1 MKRQTKYL
9 RGRMKTNKL
18 TAISYSNRPT
28 DRQIDEESVIIYRL
42 GGGFEGIAWFKGKG
56 GGGAVVS
63 NRILGREY
71 KSLLLI
77 RGSH

>member
-1 MKRQTKYL
+1 
-9 RGRMKTNKL
+9 MKTNKL

-28 DRQIDEESVIIYRL
+28 DRQIDEESVIIYLL
-42 GGGFEGIAWFKGKG
+42 GGGDLRESRGLRGKE

>member
-1 MKRQTKYL
+1 
-9 RGRMKTNKL
+9 MKTNKL

-28 DRQIDEESVIIYRL
+28 DRQIDEESVIIYL
-42 GGGFEGIAWFKGKG
+42 LGGGGFEGIAWFKEKG